1 MLKCITDIQIAKK
14 KKVYIVNLDIKKA
27 YDSVIRSDA
36 REIMRQVGVG
46 EDLINLWHMLNYEP
60 RSDLAVGG

>member
-14 KKVYIVNLDIKKA
+14 KLYIVNLDIKKA
-27 YDSVIRSDA
+27 CDSVIRSDA
-36 REIMRQVGVG
+36 REIMRKVGVG